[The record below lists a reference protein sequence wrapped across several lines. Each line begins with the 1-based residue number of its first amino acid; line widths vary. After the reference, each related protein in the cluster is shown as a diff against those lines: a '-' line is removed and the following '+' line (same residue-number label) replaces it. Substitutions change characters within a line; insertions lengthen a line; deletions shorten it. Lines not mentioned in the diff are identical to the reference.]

1 MSSVQMLVQ
10 RDAYAGALSSLLER
24 EGAYEVS
31 RVSEPDLERDGVIV
45 ADRQALQQFPGLLQ
59 ESERLVLIAPN
70 DPALLSSLYE
80 HNVRCVVFETDPPS
94 TAVLA
99 ILGAGLRKAI
109 SAPVDEK
116 PRARIV
122 VINSRAG
129 SPNAAPISPKRA
141 M

>member
-10 RDAYAGALSSLLER
+10 RDAYAGVLSSLLER
-24 EGAYEVS
+24 EGAYQVS
-31 RVSEPDLERDGVIV
+31 RVSEPDLDRDGVIV
-45 ADRQALQQFPGLLQ
+45 ADRQALQQFPELLQ
-59 ESERLVLIAPN
+59 EAERLVLIAPN

-80 HNVRCVVFETDPPS
+80 HNVRSVVFETDPPS

-99 ILGAGLRKAI
+99 ILGAGLGKGAFD
-109 SAPVDEK
+109 PVAEK

-129 SPNAAPISPKRA
+129 APNAAPISPKRA